1 MASRKNSKQQ
11 QDGGSKRRMTKRK
24 GHSRR
29 GTHKGNRGA
38 SSWPQFVKKTYL
50 EMKRSD
56 KGATFKDAMK
66 KASKLKKEGHYP

>member
-1 MASRKNSKQQ
+1 MASRKSSQ
-11 QDGGSKRRMTKRK
+11 QDGGRKRRLTKRK

-29 GTHKGNRGA
+29 HTHKGNRGA

-56 KGATFKDAMK
+56 KGATFKDAMVEASRRK
-66 KASKLKKEGHYP
+66 KAGQF

>member
-1 MASRKNSKQQ
+1 MASRKSSQ
-11 QDGGSKRRMTKRK
+11 QDGGRKRRMTKRK

-29 GTHKGNRGA
+29 HTHKGNRGA

-56 KGATFKDAMK
+56 KGATFKQAMVEASRRK
-66 KASKLKKEGHYP
+66 KAGQF

>member
-11 QDGGSKRRMTKRK
+11 QDGGRKRRMTKRK

-29 GTHKGNRGA
+29 HTRKGNRGTA
-38 SSWPQFVKKTYL
+38 SWPQFVKKTYL

-56 KGATFKDAMK
+56 KSATFTQAMK
-66 KASKLKKEGHYP
+66 KASELKKKGYYP

>member
-1 MASRKNSKQQ
+1 MASRKSSQ
-11 QDGGSKRRMTKRK
+11 QDGGRKRRVTKRK

-29 GTHKGNRGA
+29 HTHKGNRGA

-56 KGATFKDAMK
+56 KGATFKQAMK
-66 KASKLKKEGHYP
+66 KASELKKKGLYP

>member
-1 MASRKNSKQQ
+1 MASRKSSQ
-11 QDGGSKRRMTKRK
+11 QDGGRKRRVTKRK

-29 GTHKGNRGA
+29 HTHKGNRGA

-56 KGATFKDAMK
+56 KGATFKDAMVEASRRK
-66 KASKLKKEGHYP
+66 KAGQF

>member
-1 MASRKNSKQQ
+1 MASRKSSQ
-11 QDGGSKRRMTKRK
+11 QDGGRKRRMTKRK

-29 GTHKGNRGA
+29 HTRKGNRGA

-56 KGATFKDAMK
+56 KGATFKDAMVEASRRK
-66 KASKLKKEGHYP
+66 KAGQF

>member
-11 QDGGSKRRMTKRK
+11 QDGGRKRRMTKRK

-29 GTHKGNRGA
+29 HTRKGNRGTA
-38 SSWPQFVKKTYL
+38 SWPQFVKKTYL

-56 KGATFKDAMK
+56 KGATFKDAMVEASRRK
-66 KASKLKKEGHYP
+66 KAGQF

>member
-1 MASRKNSKQQ
+1 MASRKSSQ
-11 QDGGSKRRMTKRK
+11 QDGGRKRRVTKRT

-29 GTHKGNRGA
+29 HTHKGNRGA

-56 KGATFKDAMK
+56 KGATFKDAMV
-66 KASKLKKEGHYP
+66 KASELKKKGLYP